1 MPTLVRRF
9 DLTYPAGTRTATSR
23 VDLDKSELIRPHVIW
38 EGIADALDAYLE
50 EHGETI
56 ARDDLFITIGFS
68 TTEALVEV
76 SDRLRG

>member
-23 VDLDKSELIRPHVIW
+23 VDLISTELIQPHTIW
-38 EGIADALDAYLE
+38 KGIVDALDHYIE
-50 EHGETI
+50 EHGEGI
-56 ARDDLFITIGFS
+56 PRDDLFITIGFS
-68 TTEALVEV
+68 TTEVLVEV